1 MGLSEKQ
8 RKFTRMLADLIIWAY
23 DNGYEMTLGEA
34 YRSDEQ
40 AEINAIGF
48 LGRRDLCAHLRF
60 NKPEGP
66 KLWNVSPF
74 AALADKIENNG
85 KAGGIRNSL
94 HSKRL
99 AIDLMLFKDGV
110 YLTNSEDYRPLGEF
124 WESIGGTWGG
134 RFHDGNHFS
143 CEHEGI
149 K

>member
-40 AEINAIGF
+40 AEINA
-48 LGRRDLCAHLRF
+48 LGYTGRTELCRLLGLGDSKARF
-60 NKPEGP
+60 N
-66 KLWNVSPF
+66 V
-74 AALADKIENNG
+74 LASKIDNNG
-85 KAGGIRNSL
+85 RNSGIRNSL

-99 AIDLMLFKDGV
+99 AIDLMLFKNGV